1 MVQTDPSMLGKVCS
15 DFAMA
20 VITPNRAEK
29 NLALSELREKVVILE
44 FWATHSSPCIPS
56 LKRFD
61 KLQVQFGDAVKFIAI
76 SEESREN

>member
-1 MVQTDPSMLGKVCS
+1 MAQTDPPMLGEVCP

-20 VITPNRAEK
+20 VTTPSGTEK
-29 NLALSELREKVVILE
+29 NLALSELSGKVVILE